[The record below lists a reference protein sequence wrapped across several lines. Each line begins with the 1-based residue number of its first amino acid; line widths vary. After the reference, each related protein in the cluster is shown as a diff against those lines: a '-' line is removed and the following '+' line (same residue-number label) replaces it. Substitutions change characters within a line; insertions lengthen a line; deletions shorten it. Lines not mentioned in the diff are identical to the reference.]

1 MILDNLAKSFKQ
13 IMFIAPTTSAVKNLL
28 DRAKELNVSINVDTY
43 HRCFGVSCR
52 DVFDRDK
59 YDIFILDECS
69 MVGADM
75 LKFILSKLKPHQSL
89 ILAGDWCDTG
99 WPATMEGAVRS
110 GYVAAD
116 AITKKNSLQQEL
128 PAAFFARVAGL
139 G

>member
-1 MILDNLAKSFKQ
+1 
-13 IMFIAPTTSAVKNLL
+13 MFIAPTTSAVKNLL
-28 DRAKELNVSINVDTY
+28 DRAKELNVSINADTY

-89 ILAGDWCDTG
+89 ILAGDFKQLPPVED
-99 WPATMEGAVRS
+99 
-110 GYVAAD
+110 
-116 AITKKNSLQQEL
+116 SLICQHEIYKQFE
-128 PAAFFARVAGL
+128 VKEDNT
-139 G
+139 